1 MPDDDVLRVLLG
13 AIRFAAEKHR
23 DQRRKGEEASPY
35 INHPIAVAEILT
47 QHGVQDTVTLLAA
60 ILHDT
65 IEDTEA
71 TPEELEE
78 RFGSDVRR
86 VVEEVTD
93 DKSAAREARK
103 EQQVERA
110 HRLSPRAKLVKIAD
124 KLANVRDVVDAPPAG
139 WPVERRV
146 AYLEWTRA
154 VVEGCRGTNTSLE
167 SAYFHTLEQGLIRL
181 QKQQESL

>member
-1 MPDDDVLRVLLG
+1 MADDDVLRVILG

-23 DQRRKGEEASPY
+23 DQRRKGKEASPY

-65 IEDTEA
+65 IEDTET
-71 TPEELEE
+71 TPEEIEE

-93 DKSAAREARK
+93 DKSASREARK
-103 EQQVERA
+103 AHQVEHA
-110 HRLSPRAKLVKIAD
+110 PRLSPRAKLVKIAD
-124 KLANVRDVVDAPPAG
+124 KLTNVRDVVEAPPAG
-139 WPVERRV
+139 WPMERRLG
-146 AYLEWTRA
+146 YLEWARA
-154 VVEGCRGTNTSLE
+154 VVEGCRGSNASLE
-167 SAYFHTLEQGLIRL
+167 AAYFQVLEQGFVRL
-181 QKQQESL
+181 RDETG